1 MTKSNQ
7 ILCVG
12 TSQENKRA
20 ESPLVALTLP
30 LAATRLSL
38 SPLGPEPLKDPWLS
52 APCSR
57 GVWRYQFLGPGPTWE
72 RAWPRSGLQ
81 LPWWTALAR
90 RGRILLPVPCGCQ
103 VKFFLDSDVTRKEV
117 LPPGHLLGHVEQEV
131 LVCFVHAR
139 EQPTE
144 LAQHAGLFASA
155 APGGLQRRVKEI
167 NLLASV
173 MEQKEPGKLQH
184 LAAGNPKHR

>member
-103 VKFFLDSDVTRKEV
+103 VKFFLDSDGTRKEV
-117 LPPGHLLGHVEQEV
+117 LPPGHLLSHVQTS
-131 LVCFVHAR
+131 LRNLAR
-139 EQPTE
+139 KRAPLPE
-144 LAQHAGLFASA
+144 LPQAIPPA
-155 APGGLQRRVKEI
+155 ALRFGRL
-167 NLLASV
+167 
-173 MEQKEPGKLQH
+173 
-184 LAAGNPKHR
+184 GNSG

>member
-1 MTKSNQ
+1 M
-7 ILCVG
+7 
-12 TSQENKRA
+12 
-20 ESPLVALTLP
+20 
-30 LAATRLSL
+30 
-38 SPLGPEPLKDPWLS
+38 
-52 APCSR
+52 
-57 GVWRYQFLGPGPTWE
+57 
-72 RAWPRSGLQ
+72 
-81 LPWWTALAR
+81 
-90 RGRILLPVPCGCQ
+90 
-103 VKFFLDSDVTRKEV
+103 KFFLDSDGTRKEV

-184 LAAGNPKHR
+184 LAAGNPKHRRSRGWIGISDEPPIKRARQAGNLDAVTYVLGSVVVARLAACPAAAPGHRPA